1 MDLPLSAS
9 KHKSLGIAAMI
20 RPSDNGLLPPVN
32 HKSEL
37 LIAVG
42 CIVNQFCMDCYES
55 RT

>member
-1 MDLPLSAS
+1 MDLSLSAS

-42 CIVNQFCMDCYES
+42 CIVN
-55 RT
+55 